1 MRDSLISAIVKSK
14 TNRAPIEIPPEV
26 KPVVLKLIQ
35 NSPAPIRPVDLIK
48 SAGLPKK
55 VTGKALQAAL
65 AEELETEQIFNWGTK
80 TSHLYWHCGPE
91 AEARQRLLSLAASE
105 VLDQASSTAR
115 AAAGQ
120 PKLSKT
126 VVGQA
131 LKDLVHQQRLSLVAS
146 PPGSKKKQVVN
157 REHPEPYLVWEI
169 GRLLQDFGREQLT
182 SRVAALLSDKDADAR
197 PAAASSAKATVQEVA
212 AAMFEA
218 VNRIAFSPGTTV
230 TFYRLRQQPEL
241 AHIPKEIFDQA
252 ALLLEH
258 ERKALLSL
266 HDHAAALPPEERQQ
280 FVTDGLG
287 TYYVSIYAR

>member
-1 MRDSLISAIVKSK
+1 LRDSLISAIVKSK
-14 TNRAPIEIPPEV
+14 TNRTPIEIPPEV

-55 VTGKALQAAL
+55 ATGKALQAAL
-65 AEELETEQIFNWGTK
+65 AEELEAGQIFNWGTK
-80 TSHLYWHCGPE
+80 TNHLYWRRGPE

-115 AAAGQ
+115 AVGGQ

-126 VVGQA
+126 VVSHA
-131 LKDLVHQQRLSLVAS
+131 LKDLVQQQRLSLIAS
-146 PPGSKKKQVVN
+146 PPGSKKQVVN

-182 SRVAALLSDKDADAR
+182 GRVAALLSDKDADAR
-197 PAAASSAKATVQEVA
+197 PAGASSAKPTVQEVA